1 MENKE
6 TKAESLAEA
15 LERKRD
21 ADYMLLGCACGI
33 IECYQKYGVVSIASI
48 DQYNELKEIAKQ
60 RMKDFNGI
68 SDQVEK
74 NITKKEFK
82 KKRWQEF

>member
-1 MENKE
+1 MEKKE

-33 IECYQKYGVVSIASI
+33 IECYQKYGVVSDASL
-48 DQYNELKEIAKQ
+48 DQYNKLKAISIKSLA
-60 RMKDFNGI
+60 DFNKLI
-68 SDQVEK
+68 KD
-74 NITKKEFK
+74 I
-82 KKRWQEF
+82 

>member
-1 MENKE
+1 MENHEK
-6 TKAESLAEA
+6 TKAESLAES

-48 DQYNELKEIAKQ
+48 DQYNVLKAQSIESLEK
-60 RMKDFNGI
+60 FNKI
-68 SDQVEK
+68 CE
-74 NITKKEFK
+74 
-82 KKRWQEF
+82 

>member
-1 MENKE
+1 MEDHEK

-33 IECYQKYGVVSIASI
+33 IDCYQKYGVVSIASI
-48 DQYNELKEIAKQ
+48 DQYNVLKAQSIESLEK
-60 RMKDFNGI
+60 FNKI
-68 SDQVEK
+68 
-74 NITKKEFK
+74 
-82 KKRWQEF
+82 

>member
-1 MENKE
+1 MEKKE

-33 IECYQKYGVVSIASI
+33 IDCYQKYGVVSDASL
-48 DQYNELKEIAKQ
+48 DQYNQLKAISIKSLA
-60 RMKDFNGI
+60 DFNKI
-68 SDQVEK
+68 NEA
-74 NITKKEFK
+74 
-82 KKRWQEF
+82 

>member
-1 MENKE
+1 MEDHEK

-48 DQYNELKEIAKQ
+48 DQYNVLKAQSIESLA
-60 RMKDFNGI
+60 DFNKLI
-68 SDQVEK
+68 KDICE
-74 NITKKEFK
+74 
-82 KKRWQEF
+82 

>member
-1 MENKE
+1 MDDHEK

-15 LERKRD
+15 LELKRD

-48 DQYNELKEIAKQ
+48 DQYNVLKAQSIESLEK
-60 RMKDFNGI
+60 FNKI
-68 SDQVEK
+68 CE
-74 NITKKEFK
+74 
-82 KKRWQEF
+82 

>member
-1 MENKE
+1 MECLTNIFKTMEKKE

-33 IECYQKYGVVSIASI
+33 IECYQKYGVVSDASL
-48 DQYNELKEIAKQ
+48 DQYNKLKAISIKSLA
-60 RMKDFNGI
+60 DFNKI
-68 SDQVEK
+68 NEA
-74 NITKKEFK
+74 
-82 KKRWQEF
+82 

>member
-1 MENKE
+1 MECLTNTFKTMEKKE

-33 IECYQKYGVVSIASI
+33 IECYQKYGVVSDASL
-48 DQYNELKEIAKQ
+48 DQYNKLKAISIKSLA
-60 RMKDFNGI
+60 DFNKI
-68 SDQVEK
+68 NEA
-74 NITKKEFK
+74 
-82 KKRWQEF
+82 

>member
-1 MENKE
+1 MENHEK

-48 DQYNELKEIAKQ
+48 DQYNVLKAQSIESLDK
-60 RMKDFNGI
+60 FNKI
-68 SDQVEK
+68 CE
-74 NITKKEFK
+74 
-82 KKRWQEF
+82 

>member
-1 MENKE
+1 MENHEK

-48 DQYNELKEIAKQ
+48 DQYNVLKEQSIESLEK
-60 RMKDFNGI
+60 FNKI
-68 SDQVEK
+68 CE
-74 NITKKEFK
+74 
-82 KKRWQEF
+82 

>member
-1 MENKE
+1 MENHEK
-6 TKAESLAEA
+6 TKAEILAEA

-48 DQYNELKEIAKQ
+48 DQYNVLKAQSIESLEK
-60 RMKDFNGI
+60 FNKI
-68 SDQVEK
+68 
-74 NITKKEFK
+74 
-82 KKRWQEF
+82 

>member
-1 MENKE
+1 MENHEK

-48 DQYNELKEIAKQ
+48 DQYNELKETAKQ

-68 SDQVEK
+68 SDQV
-74 NITKKEFK
+74 N
-82 KKRWQEF
+82 

>member
-1 MENKE
+1 MEKKE

-33 IECYQKYGVVSIASI
+33 VECCQKYGVVSDASLN
-48 DQYNELKEIAKQ
+48 QYNKLKAISIKSLA
-60 RMKDFNGI
+60 DFNKI
-68 SDQVEK
+68 NEA
-74 NITKKEFK
+74 
-82 KKRWQEF
+82 

>member
-1 MENKE
+1 MENHEK

-48 DQYNELKEIAKQ
+48 DQYNVLKAQSIESLEK
-60 RMKDFNGI
+60 FNKI
-68 SDQVEK
+68 CE
-74 NITKKEFK
+74 
-82 KKRWQEF
+82 

>member
-1 MENKE
+1 MECLTNIFKTMENKE
-6 TKAESLAEA
+6 KTKTEILAEA

-33 IECYQKYGVVSIASI
+33 IECYQKYGVISEASL

-68 SDQVEK
+68 SDQV
-74 NITKKEFK
+74 N
-82 KKRWQEF
+82 

>member
-1 MENKE
+1 MEKKE

-33 IECYQKYGVVSIASI
+33 IECYQKYGVISVASI
-48 DQYNELKEIAKQ
+48 DQYNELKAQSIESLEI
-60 RMKDFNGI
+60 FNKI
-68 SDQVEK
+68 CELK
-74 NITKKEFK
+74 LE
-82 KKRWQEF
+82 

>member
-1 MENKE
+1 MENHEK

-33 IECYQKYGVVSIASI
+33 IECYKKYGVVSIASI
-48 DQYNELKEIAKQ
+48 EQYNVLKAQSIESLEK
-60 RMKDFNGI
+60 FNKI
-68 SDQVEK
+68 
-74 NITKKEFK
+74 
-82 KKRWQEF
+82 

>member
-1 MENKE
+1 MEDHEK

-33 IECYQKYGVVSIASI
+33 IDCYQKYGVVSIASI
-48 DQYNELKEIAKQ
+48 DQYNILKAQSIESLEK
-60 RMKDFNGI
+60 FNKI
-68 SDQVEK
+68 CE
-74 NITKKEFK
+74 
-82 KKRWQEF
+82 

>member
-1 MENKE
+1 MEKKE

-33 IECYQKYGVVSIASI
+33 IECYQKYGVVSDASL
-48 DQYNELKEIAKQ
+48 DQYNKLKAISIKSLA
-60 RMKDFNGI
+60 DFNKI
-68 SDQVEK
+68 NE
-74 NITKKEFK
+74 TCE
-82 KKRWQEF
+82 

>member
-1 MENKE
+1 MECLTNIFKTMEKKE

-33 IECYQKYGVVSIASI
+33 IECYQKYGVVSDASL
-48 DQYNELKEIAKQ
+48 DQYNKLKAISIKSLA
-60 RMKDFNGI
+60 DFNKTLI
-68 SDQVEK
+68 
-74 NITKKEFK
+74 I
-82 KKRWQEF
+82 

>member
-1 MENKE
+1 MENHEK
-6 TKAESLAEA
+6 TKAESLEEA

-48 DQYNELKEIAKQ
+48 DQYNVLKAQSIESLEK
-60 RMKDFNGI
+60 FNKI
-68 SDQVEK
+68 CE
-74 NITKKEFK
+74 
-82 KKRWQEF
+82 

>member
-1 MENKE
+1 MENHEK

-21 ADYMLLGCACGI
+21 ADYTLLGCACGI

-48 DQYNELKEIAKQ
+48 DQYNVLKAQSIESLADINKLI
-60 RMKDFNGI
+60 KDI
-68 SDQVEK
+68 CE
-74 NITKKEFK
+74 
-82 KKRWQEF
+82 

>member
-1 MENKE
+1 MEKKE

-48 DQYNELKEIAKQ
+48 DQYNVLKAQSIESLEK
-60 RMKDFNGI
+60 FNKI
-68 SDQVEK
+68 CE
-74 NITKKEFK
+74 
-82 KKRWQEF
+82 

>member
-1 MENKE
+1 MECLTNIFKTMEKKE

-33 IECYQKYGVVSIASI
+33 IECYQKYGVVSDASL
-48 DQYNELKEIAKQ
+48 DQYNKLKAISIKSLA
-60 RMKDFNGI
+60 DFNKI
-68 SDQVEK
+68 NEAC
-74 NITKKEFK
+74 E
-82 KKRWQEF
+82 

>member
-1 MENKE
+1 MENHEK

-48 DQYNELKEIAKQ
+48 DQYNVLKAQSIESLA
-60 RMKDFNGI
+60 DFNKLI
-68 SDQVEK
+68 KDICE
-74 NITKKEFK
+74 
-82 KKRWQEF
+82 

>member
-1 MENKE
+1 MENHEK

-48 DQYNELKEIAKQ
+48 DQYNVLKAQSIESLEI
-60 RMKDFNGI
+60 FNKI
-68 SDQVEK
+68 
-74 NITKKEFK
+74 
-82 KKRWQEF
+82 

>member
-1 MENKE
+1 MEKKE

-33 IECYQKYGVVSIASI
+33 IECYQKYGVVSDASL
-48 DQYNELKEIAKQ
+48 DQYNKLKAISIKSLA
-60 RMKDFNGI
+60 DFKLHN
-68 SDQVEK
+68 
-74 NITKKEFK
+74 
-82 KKRWQEF
+82 

>member
-1 MENKE
+1 MEKKE

-33 IECYQKYGVVSIASI
+33 IECYQKYGVVSDASL
-48 DQYNELKEIAKQ
+48 DQYNKLKAISIKSLA
-60 RMKDFNGI
+60 DFNKI
-68 SDQVEK
+68 NEAK
-74 NITKKEFK
+74 
-82 KKRWQEF
+82 

>member
-1 MENKE
+1 MENHEK

-48 DQYNELKEIAKQ
+48 DRYNVLKAQSIESLEK
-60 RMKDFNGI
+60 FNKI
-68 SDQVEK
+68 CE
-74 NITKKEFK
+74 
-82 KKRWQEF
+82 